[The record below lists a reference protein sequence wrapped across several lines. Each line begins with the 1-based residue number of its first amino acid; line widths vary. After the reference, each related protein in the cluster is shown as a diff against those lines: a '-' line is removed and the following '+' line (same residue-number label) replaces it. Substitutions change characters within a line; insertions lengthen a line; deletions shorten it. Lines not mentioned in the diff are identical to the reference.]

1 MTHHV
6 SRWHASPV
14 EALRLSGDTIDAHQK
29 RCVVLIRALIDS
41 PPDTL
46 IQAALHH
53 DDPEKWLGDMPFTA
67 KRDFPELA
75 AAYARAES
83 GVIARE
89 GIPQPAN
96 EWEARVIKFVDRL
109 DAYYWAWHSAPHV
122 MADDDWEEFW
132 RWLQSTAYDLDFSQ
146 NDRIWARMSW
156 SKHVQA
162 SK

>member
-29 RCVVLIRALIDS
+29 RCVVLIRALIDN

-83 GVIARE
+83 EVIARE

-96 EWEARVIKFVDRL
+96 EWESRVVKFVDRL
-109 DAYYWAWHSAPHV
+109 DAYWWMSQRAEPEMYSDEWGEAAQWLHSN
-122 MADDDWEEFW
+122 
-132 RWLQSTAYDLDFSQ
+132 QSALGFT
-146 NDRIWARMSW
+146 NDQITYAGTEWIATL
-156 SKHVQA
+156 
-162 SK
+162 

>member
-1 MTHHV
+1 MHHV

-29 RCVVLIRALIDS
+29 RCVVLIRALIDN

-83 GVIARE
+83 EVIARE

-96 EWEARVIKFVDRL
+96 EWEARVVKFVDRL
-109 DAYYWAWHSAPHV
+109 DAFHWASGVAPSV
-122 MADDDWEEFW
+122 MWDGDWTECAGWLVREAEQLGLSGQHFMRAADVWC
-132 RWLQSTAYDLDFSQ
+132 
-146 NDRIWARMSW
+146 
-156 SKHVQA
+156 KHVEA

>member
-1 MTHHV
+1 MHHV
-6 SRWHASPV
+6 SRWHANPV

-29 RCVVLIRALIDS
+29 RCVVLIRALIDN

-75 AAYARAES
+75 AAYARAEEW
-83 GVIARE
+83 VIARE

-96 EWEARVIKFVDRL
+96 EWECRVIKFVDRL
-109 DAYYWAWHSAPHV
+109 DAYLWAGMHAPTV
-122 MADDDWEEFW
+122 LADDDWEECINW
-132 RWLQSTAYDLDFSQ
+132 IDGMADDLEILSGRRTAMALAWVNSL
-146 NDRIWARMSW
+146 
-156 SKHVQA
+156 
-162 SK
+162 

>member
-1 MTHHV
+1 
-6 SRWHASPV
+6 
-14 EALRLSGDTIDAHQK
+14 
-29 RCVVLIRALIDS
+29 LIDN

-83 GVIARE
+83 EVIARE

-96 EWEARVIKFVDRL
+96 EWEARVVKFVDRL
-109 DAYYWAWHSAPHV
+109 DAYFWAVMHARQEV
-122 MADDDWEEFW
+122 MAGDDWTECAG
-132 RWLQSTAYDLDFSQ
+132 WLDVTANQLGIDGGKREVVADAWY
-146 NDRIWARMSW
+146 M
-156 SKHVQA
+156 HVEA

>member
-1 MTHHV
+1 MHHV
-6 SRWHASPV
+6 QRWHASPV

-29 RCVVLIRALIDS
+29 RCAVLIRALIDN

-83 GVIARE
+83 EVIARE

-96 EWEARVIKFVDRL
+96 EWECRVIKFVDRL
-109 DAYYWAWHSAPHV
+109 DAYLWAGRHAPTV
-122 MADDDWEEFW
+122 LADDDWEECINW
-132 RWLQSTAYDLDFSQ
+132 IDGMADDLEILSGRRTAMALAWVNSL
-146 NDRIWARMSW
+146 
-156 SKHVQA
+156 
-162 SK
+162 